1 MLNNAELCK
10 AAQAIAK
17 DIVGFGPGS
26 RVDGIR
32 HRVFNTHDLIVT
44 VVNPQG
50 RRQDVA
56 VTQRALE
63 RYVATQK

>member
-1 MLNNAELCK
+1 MAYG
-10 AAQAIAK
+10 
-17 DIVGFGPGS
+17 V
-26 RVDGIR
+26 
-32 HRVFNTHDLIVT
+32 RVFNTHDLIVT

>member
-10 AAQAIAK
+10 AAQAIAQN
-17 DIVGFGPGS
+17 IVGFGPGS
-26 RVDGIR
+26 HVDGIR
-32 HRVFNTHDLIVT
+32 RRVFNAHDLIVT